1 MGMRGKKFCFVV
13 IKRTM
18 PVLLTWFMVN
28 FLASPTDC
36 SWSVPRGWSGG
47 HRQKPLSKIDVLP
60 QSGFLARALDVK
72 RRRLPP
78 VPITLPNFPPSSSFF
93 FPRLKSENVDRWK
106 EMGSKNSNY
115 SPSGA
120 LKWYQLL
127 TAGGTLG
134 ILLFSPNWGLYRSEL
149 LIKLLIS
156 I

>member
-1 MGMRGKKFCFVV
+1 MRGKKFCFVV